1 MRFVDLAGSERVG
14 KTGAGHVKM
23 DKLYL
28 EAVMINYSLLVFA
41 RVIFAVTG
49 LKKPIENGA
58 KIPDKTSWKETA
70 IMRILKSSFNGTA
83 FSSFL
88 FCLSQAESNS
98 GESFQTMNF
107 AESCSILKTKITRPK
122 SIKIKQNIEEE
133 EKALLL
139 DEKQLEKLS

>member
-70 IMRILKSSFNGTA
+70 ITRILKSSFNGTA

-98 GESFQTMNF
+98 AESF
-107 AESCSILKTKITRPK
+107 
-122 SIKIKQNIEEE
+122 
-133 EKALLL
+133 
-139 DEKQLEKLS
+139 

>member
-1 MRFVDLAGSERVG
+1 MNTRSSRTHCLIWIKLYTKLDDNKVHVNSMRFVDLAGSERVV

-70 IMRILKSSFNGTA
+70 ITRILKSSFNGTA

-98 GESFQTMNF
+98 GESF
-107 AESCSILKTKITRPK
+107 
-122 SIKIKQNIEEE
+122 
-133 EKALLL
+133 
-139 DEKQLEKLS
+139 

>member
-1 MRFVDLAGSERVG
+1 MNTGSSRTHCLIWIKLYTKLDDNKVHVNSMRFVDLAGSERVG

-70 IMRILKSSFNGTA
+70 ITRILKSSFNGTA

-98 GESFQTMNF
+98 AESF
-107 AESCSILKTKITRPK
+107 
-122 SIKIKQNIEEE
+122 
-133 EKALLL
+133 
-139 DEKQLEKLS
+139 